1 MKYFLLRDDVY
12 FPQRWHLG
20 EITQVEDN
28 WCFTAG
34 NAVDLNDIPNR
45 LQIRLY
51 KDGIPMDYTTNGAFS
66 VPVVSDKVRLQ
77 LGGVKGLQF
86 IPVEVSGK
94 NVYTNF
100 FIMVVANVVCCVDEK
115 ESVFGKFIEND
126 PIRPDKAGQY
136 SWFTKLIIK
145 KDKAQN
151 EDVFRI
157 KNAENYI
164 IISERVKAAL
174 EDVGA
179 TGIDLQEV

>member
-12 FPQRWHLG
+12 FPLRWHLG
-20 EITQVEDN
+20 EIIQVEDN
-28 WCFTAG
+28 WLFTAG
-34 NAVDLNDIPNR
+34 NPIQLDNIPDS
-45 LQIRLY
+45 LQISLY

-66 VPVVSDKVRLQ
+66 VPVVSDKIRLQ
-77 LGGVKGLQF
+77 LDGVKGLQF
-86 IPVEVSGK
+86 IPVEISSK
-94 NVYTNF
+94 NVFTNF
-100 FIMVVANVVCCVDEK
+100 FIMVVGKVICCVDEE
-115 ESVFGKFIEND
+115 ESVFGKFVKND
-126 PIRPDKAGQY
+126 PIRPDKEGQY

-179 TGIDLQEV
+179 TGADLQEV